1 MGAPCPSMRPTGG
14 AGPEARC
21 ARTLME
27 RPQQKPTLSGRQRAR
42 GIVLPSVK
50 TEATRGRHFTTDAE
64 LRTVLRD
71 CIRYYNTARAASLTV
86 STTVEQRPSRG

>member
-1 MGAPCPSMRPTGG
+1 
-14 AGPEARC
+14 
-21 ARTLME
+21 
-27 RPQQKPTLSGRQRAR
+27 
-42 GIVLPSVK
+42 VK

-86 STTVEQRPSRG
+86 STTVEQHPSRG